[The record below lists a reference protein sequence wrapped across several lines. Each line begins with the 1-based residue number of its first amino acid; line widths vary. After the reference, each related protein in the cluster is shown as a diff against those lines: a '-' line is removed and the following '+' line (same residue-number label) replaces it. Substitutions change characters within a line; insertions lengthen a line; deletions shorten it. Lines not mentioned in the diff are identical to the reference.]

1 MRKIAWFAGA
11 LSLVTALGCV
21 GELGNPPDGDG
32 TIGASD
38 DPGRV
43 TMHRLNRAEY
53 NNTVRDLLGTQL
65 TPADDFPADDVSY
78 GFDNISDVL
87 TTSPLHVEL
96 YERSAEKL
104 IEEAMSIPTALQT
117 LQFEAEALQ
126 GSVGQATAT
135 GWLLWSNGEVS
146 TTAAFPSKGE
156 YRISARV
163 WGAQAGPDPAK
174 AELLVGGVP
183 LGAFDVPVNESNP
196 MVIETVA
203 TIEPGTRVV
212 SVGFVND
219 FYDQVA
225 MLDRN
230 LYVDWV
236 KVEGP
241 LNAPTKN
248 PQRDRIVSCDPAS
261 AGEACVKQILSAFGK
276 RAFRR
281 PLSEDELTRLLSL
294 VNVAKTEGD
303 TLENG
308 LKVALRAI
316 LVSPHFVF
324 RVELDPDPNSASSH
338 PLNDFEL
345 ASRLS
350 YFIWS
355 SMPDDELLAAAE
367 QGKLSDENELGAQ
380 VARMLDD
387 PKAEGF
393 IENFAGQWLTTR
405 SIDDHE
411 PDYVVYPSYN
421 EALGAAMKAE
431 TKMFFREFLMSDRS
445 LKEMLTADFTFANQ
459 QLAEHYGLQ
468 AVSGEELQKVS
479 LAGTNRK
486 GILTQGSLLTVTSH
500 PTRTSPVK
508 RGKWVL
514 TQLLCSKPPDPPAG
528 VEGIK
533 PSSMPSSSLR
543 DLLEE
548 HRQNPVCASCHDAM
562 DPIGFGLENYD
573 GVGAYRTSD
582 TGGFAIDSSG
592 ELPTGEKFNSA
603 LELADLIASDPRY
616 SRCVTRQVFTY
627 ALGRGVGVRDF
638 SHLDHITQQFD
649 GSGSRLKDLI
659 QLIVKSEPFRL
670 RRGEPVTQGSQ
681 P

>member
-1 MRKIAWFAGA
+1 MRKIAWSAGA
-11 LSLVTALGCV
+11 LSLVSVLGCI
-21 GELGNPPDGDG
+21 GDLGNPPDKSG
-32 TIGASD
+32 TIGAN

-43 TMHRLNRAEY
+43 TMHRLNKAEY
-53 NNTVRDLLGTQL
+53 NNTVHDLLGTNL

-104 IEEAMSIPTALQT
+104 IEEAMAVPAT
-117 LQFEAEALQ
+117 LETKQFEAETLQ

-146 TTAAFPSKGE
+146 TTNAFPSKGE

-163 WGAQAGPDPAK
+163 WGTQAGPDPAR

-183 LGAFDVPVNESNP
+183 LGTFDVPVDDTNP
-196 MVIETVA
+196 MVIEMVA

-219 FYDQVA
+219 FYDQAA

-230 LYVDWV
+230 LYVDWL

-241 LNAPTKN
+241 LNAPAKN
-248 PQRDRIVSCDPAS
+248 PQRDRILICDLQS
-261 AGEACVKQILSAFGK
+261 GGDACAQEILSAFGK

-281 PLSEDELTRLLSL
+281 PLSQAELTQLMSL
-294 VNVAKTEGD
+294 VQVAKQEGD

-308 LKVALRAI
+308 LKLALRAI
-316 LVSPHFVF
+316 LVSPYFVF
-324 RVELDPDPNSASSH
+324 RVELDPDPNAAVQH

-350 YFIWS
+350 YFVWS
-355 SMPDDELLAAAE
+355 SMPDDELLGAAE
-367 QGKLSDENELGAQ
+367 KGLLQDQNELGAQ
-380 VARMLDD
+380 VMRMLSD
-387 PKAEGF
+387 PKADNF
-393 IENFAGQWLTTR
+393 VENFAGQWLATR
-405 SIDDHE
+405 AIDDHE
-411 PDYVVYPSYN
+411 PDYIVYPAYD
-421 EALGAAMKAE
+421 EELGAAMKAE

-445 LKEMLTADFTFANQ
+445 LNEMLTADFTFANQ
-459 QLAEHYGLQ
+459 KLAEHYGLPPVQ
-468 AVSGEELQKVS
+468 GDALQKVS
-479 LAGTNRK
+479 LQGSNRK

-533 PSSMPSSSLR
+533 PGQMPSSSLR
-543 DLLEE
+543 ELLEQ

-562 DPIGFGLENYD
+562 DPIGFGLENFD
-573 GVGAYRTSD
+573 GVGAYRTMD
-582 TGGFAIDSSG
+582 TGGFPIDSSG

-603 LELADLIASDPRY
+603 NELSDIIASDPRY
-616 SRCVTRQVFTY
+616 LRCVTRQVFTY

-638 SHLDHITQQFD
+638 NHLDHITQQFE
-649 GSGSRLKDLI
+649 GNGATLKELI
-659 QLIVKSEPFRL
+659 KLVVTSEPFRL
-670 RRGEPVTQGSQ
+670 RRGEPATTGSQ